1 MKKHLVT
8 TMAIAVF
15 MTTIAV
21 ISAQAQN
28 APSVSVSIP
37 FDFEVAGKTLKAG
50 DYQVRMEGSRSSL
63 KIENRDSLHATFV
76 MISPLQHRDIQDQSK
91 LVFNRYGNQ
100 YFLSQV
106 WIAGRSSGEEV
117 RQSSTER
124 GIRRELAA
132 LRQKPERVEIAV
144 RTN

>member
-1 MKKHLVT
+1 MKRHLFT
-8 TMAIAVF
+8 TMAIAMFVA
-15 MTTIAV
+15 TIAV
-21 ISAQAQN
+21 TSARAQN

-50 DYQVRMEGSRSSL
+50 DYQVRTEGSRSSL
-63 KIENRDSLHATFV
+63 KIENRDTLNTMFV
-76 MISPLQHRDIQDQSK
+76 MISPLQRAGIQDQSK
-91 LVFNRYGNQ
+91 LVFNRYGSQ

-124 GIRRELAA
+124 GIRREL
-132 LRQKPERVEIAV
+132 E
-144 RTN
+144 

>member
-1 MKKHLVT
+1 MKKHLFT
-8 TMAIAVF
+8 TLAIAMFV
-15 MTTIAV
+15 TTIAV
-21 ISAQAQN
+21 TSAQAQN
-28 APSVSVSIP
+28 ALSVSVSIP

-50 DYQVRMEGSRSSL
+50 DYQLRTEGSRSSL
-63 KIENRDSLHATFV
+63 KIENRDTLHTMFV
-76 MISPLQHRDIQDQSK
+76 MISPLHRTDIQNESK

-106 WIAGRSSGEEV
+106 WVAGRSNGDEM

-124 GIRRELAA
+124 GIRREMAA

-144 RTN
+144 HAN

>member
-8 TMAIAVF
+8 TMAIAIFV
-15 MTTIAV
+15 TTIA
-21 ISAQAQN
+21 IASAQAQS
-28 APSVSVSIP
+28 APMVSVTIP

-50 DYQVRMEGSRSSL
+50 DYQVRMEGSQSTL
-63 KIENRDSLHATFV
+63 KIENRDTLRTTFV
-76 MISPLQHRDIQDQSK
+76 TISPLEHRDIQDQSK

-100 YFLSQV
+100 YFLAQV
-106 WIAGRSSGEEV
+106 WVAGRSSGQEV

-124 GIRRELAA
+124 GIRREMAA
-132 LRQKPERVEIAV
+132 LGRKPDRIEVAV

>member
-15 MTTIAV
+15 VTTIAV

-63 KIENRDSLHATFV
+63 KIENRDSLHTTFV
-76 MISPLQHRDIQDQSK
+76 MISPLQRADIQDQSK

-117 RQSSTER
+117 RQGSTER

-132 LRQKPERVEIAV
+132 LGHKPERVEIAV

>member
-1 MKKHLVT
+1 MKKHLFT
-8 TMAIAVF
+8 TMAIAMF
-15 MTTIAV
+15 FATIAV
-21 ISAQAQN
+21 TSARAQN

-50 DYQVRMEGSRSSL
+50 DYRVRMEGSRSTL
-63 KIENRDSLHATFV
+63 KIENRDSLHTTFV
-76 MISPLQHRDIQDQSK
+76 TISSLQGRDIQDQSK

-106 WIAGRSSGEEV
+106 WIVGSSSGEEV
-117 RQSSTER
+117 RQDATER

-132 LRQKPERVEIAV
+132 LGHKPERVEIAF
-144 RTN
+144 RAK

>member
-1 MKKHLVT
+1 MKKHLFT
-8 TMAIAVF
+8 TMAIAMF
-15 MTTIAV
+15 ITTVAV
-21 ISAQAQN
+21 ASAQAQN
-28 APSVSVSIP
+28 APTVSVTIP
-37 FDFEVAGKTLKAG
+37 FGFEVAGKTLPAG
-50 DYQVRMEGSRSSL
+50 DYQLRMEGSRSTL
-63 KIENRDSLHATFV
+63 KIQNHDTLRTTFV
-76 MISPLQHRDIQDQSK
+76 TISPLQRTDIQNQSK

-132 LRQKPERVEIAV
+132 LKQRAGTVTIAA
-144 RTN
+144 RSN

>member
-8 TMAIAVF
+8 TIAIAVF
-15 MTTIAV
+15 ITTIAV
-21 ISAQAQN
+21 ASAQAQN
-28 APSVSVSIP
+28 APLVSVTIP

-50 DYQVRMEGSRSSL
+50 DYQVRMEGSRSTL
-63 KIENRDSLHATFV
+63 KIENRDTLHTTFV
-76 MISPLQHRDIQDQSK
+76 TISPLQRRDIQDQSK

-100 YFLSQV
+100 YFLAQV

-117 RQSSTER
+117 RPGSTER

-132 LRQKPERVEIAV
+132 LGHKADRIEIAV

>member
-1 MKKHLVT
+1 MKKHLFT
-8 TMAIAVF
+8 TMAIAMFVAT
-15 MTTIAV
+15 MAV
-21 ISAQAQN
+21 TSAQAQS
-28 APSVSVSIP
+28 APAVSVTIP

-50 DYQVRMEGSRSSL
+50 DYQMRMEGSRSTL
-63 KIENRDSLHATFV
+63 KIENRDSLHMTFV
-76 MISPLQHRDIQDQSK
+76 TISPLQRRDIQDQSK

-100 YFLSQV
+100 YFLAQV

-117 RQSSTER
+117 RQSTTER

-132 LRQKPERVEIAV
+132 LRQKAERVEIAV